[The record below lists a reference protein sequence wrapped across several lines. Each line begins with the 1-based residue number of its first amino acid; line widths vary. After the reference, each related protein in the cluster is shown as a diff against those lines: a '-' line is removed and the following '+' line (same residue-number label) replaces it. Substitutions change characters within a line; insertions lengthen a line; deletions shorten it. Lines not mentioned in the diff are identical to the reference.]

1 MYLKTTMKTTKGKF
15 ILFDLPAFQT
25 WLTDL
30 KVTRRIGL
38 IQQHHTWQPDYTAW
52 QKLPDH
58 FHWLESM
65 EQFQMLN
72 GFSQIAQNLTS
83 FPDGTI
89 AVGRPFDL
97 IPAGIKGA
105 NQFGLAIEHLGN
117 FDIGHDEMTDIH
129 KETIIKMNTAL
140 LLKFGLVPST
150 DSIIYHHWF
159 DIITGQ
165 RTNGTGT
172 VKSCPGTNFF
182 GGNKVEDCQ
191 LHFIPLL

>member
-1 MYLKTTMKTTKGKF
+1 MKTTKGKF

-97 IPAGIKGA
+97 IPAGVKGA
-105 NQFGLAIEHLGN
+105 NQFGICIEHLGN
-117 FDIGHDEMTDIH
+117 FDIGQDTMADVH

-159 DIITGQ
+159 DTFTGQ

-182 GGNKVEDCQ
+182 GGNKVEDAE

>member
-1 MYLKTTMKTTKGKF
+1 MKTTKGKF

-89 AVGRPFDL
+89 AVGRPFDI
-97 IPAGIKGA
+97 IPAGIKGC
-105 NQFGLAIEHLGN
+105 NQYGICIEHLGN
-117 FDIGHDEMTDIH
+117 FDLGNDVMTDPH

-150 DSIIYHHWF
+150 DTIQFHHWW

-182 GGNKVEDCQ
+182 GGNKVEDAQ

>member
-1 MYLKTTMKTTKGKF
+1 MKTTKGKF

-25 WLTDL
+25 WLTEL

-105 NQFGLAIEHLGN
+105 NQFGICIEHLGN
-117 FDIGHDEMTDIH
+117 FDIGGDAMTDIH
-129 KETIIKMNTAL
+129 RETILKINTAL

-182 GGNKVEDCQ
+182 GGNKVEDCE